1 VGRELRHLFSL
12 DTDERGAV
20 FLFRKQLMV
29 SKILREFYEDPPQMG
44 SLDDT
49 GRNDGGDRTSTAESS
64 DTPPPPPP
72 LPSTRRTQV
81 TKRSSA
87 DQREFTR
94 KADSS
99 SKGGTKSTSGTRPSD
114 RLDRGPMALD
124 GTTCAMGDP
133 VVFRAPLAMSRDRVH
148 TLNSRI
154 LNWHGGVSQ

>member
-114 RLDRGPMALD
+114 ASTEDLWHWTEQHVPWVIRWCSVPRLPCHVTACTR
-124 GTTCAMGDP
+124 
-133 VVFRAPLAMSRDRVH
+133 
-148 TLNSRI
+148 
-154 LNWHGGVSQ
+154 